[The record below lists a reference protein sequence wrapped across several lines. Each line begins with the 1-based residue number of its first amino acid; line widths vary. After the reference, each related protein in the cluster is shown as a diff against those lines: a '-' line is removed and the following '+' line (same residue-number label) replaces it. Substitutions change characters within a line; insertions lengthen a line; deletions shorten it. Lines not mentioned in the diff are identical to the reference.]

1 MLNYIAVFCASH
13 LGHNP
18 LFQSTA
24 QTLGQ
29 LIALNGHTLVYG
41 GSNCGYMGTVS
52 SAALDAGGHVVGVI
66 PTFFPDEIIY
76 SQPRAEIKLVASM
89 QERKAM
95 MLDMCDAFIALPGG
109 VGTLDEI
116 SEVLMANQLKL
127 TCKPIGLLNVDGFYD
142 ALLHQLNRMVDDT
155 LLNPESIRTL
165 VVDDTP
171 EGLLEKL
178 NNLSLS

>member
-1 MLNYIAVFCASH
+1 MHQNIAVFCASH

-52 SAALDAGGHVVGVI
+52 TAAIESGGHVVGII
-66 PTFFPDEIIY
+66 PTFFSDEIIH
-76 SQPRAEIKLVASM
+76 SQPRAEICLVASM
-89 QERKAM
+89 QERKAL
-95 MLDMCDAFIALPGG
+95 MLEMSDAFIALPGG

-116 SEVLMANQLKL
+116 SEVLMSNQLKL
-127 TCKPIGLLNVDGFYD
+127 THKPIGLLNVDGYYNPLLQQFERMIQD
-142 ALLHQLNRMVDDT
+142 GVLSNESINLLIVDDNPEALLK
-155 LLNPESIRTL
+155 
-165 VVDDTP
+165 
-171 EGLLEKL
+171 KL
-178 NNLSLS
+178 DNYPL

>member
-1 MLNYIAVFCASH
+1 
-13 LGHNP
+13 
-18 LFQSTA
+18 
-24 QTLGQ
+24 
-29 LIALNGHTLVYG
+29 
-41 GSNCGYMGTVS
+41 
-52 SAALDAGGHVVGVI
+52 
-66 PTFFPDEIIY
+66 
-76 SQPRAEIKLVASM
+76 
-89 QERKAM
+89 M